1 MDIQYLEPLWGRWWV
16 ERLLGEGSFGQVW
29 LVRDAGGHE
38 AAVKEVQ
45 VPFANGDLD
54 SARLE
59 GLTLAG
65 AKAYFRTLMEETRRE
80 IDLMKAL
87 RSCETVVQFL
97 DSQVVER
104 GHEFGWVILILME
117 RLVPFRDRMASG
129 ILTVQDAAHLG
140 RDIALALEAC
150 AGLGIVHRDIKP
162 DNLFYNPRTD
172 RYQLGDFGVAHYLER
187 PTEEKGRAGTL
198 THMPPEVFQGATF
211 TPEADLYA
219 LGMILYRLLNDSR
232 IPGLPPFPEPF
243 TPVQRSLAVDQRLKG
258 GPVGPPS
265 AIGYAA
271 QGGAPA
277 ESLGVRFGDTPDD
290 RRLAAALGD
299 IAWRAI
305 APRREDRFPGPK
317 QLRLAIELALKT

>member
-1 MDIQYLEPLWGRWWV
+1 M
-16 ERLLGEGSFGQVW
+16 
-29 LVRDAGGHE
+29 
-38 AAVKEVQ
+38 
-45 VPFANGDLD
+45 
-54 SARLE
+54 
-59 GLTLAG
+59 
-65 AKAYFRTLMEETRRE
+65 
-80 IDLMKAL
+80 
-87 RSCETVVQFL
+87 
-97 DSQVVER
+97 
-104 GHEFGWVILILME
+104 
-117 RLVPFRDRMASG
+117 
-129 ILTVQDAAHLG
+129 
-140 RDIALALEAC
+140 
-150 AGLGIVHRDIKP
+150 
-162 DNLFYNPRTD
+162 
-172 RYQLGDFGVAHYLER
+172 GDFGVAHYLER

-198 THMPPEVFQGATF
+198 THMPPEVFQGAAF

-219 LGMILYRLLNDSR
+219 LGMILFRLLNDSR